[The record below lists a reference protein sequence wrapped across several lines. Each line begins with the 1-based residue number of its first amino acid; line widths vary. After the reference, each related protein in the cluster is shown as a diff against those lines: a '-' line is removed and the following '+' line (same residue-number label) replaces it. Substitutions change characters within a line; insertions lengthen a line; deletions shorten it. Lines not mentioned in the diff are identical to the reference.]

1 MEKIRLRLAMPQ
13 DAGRLLAVY
22 APYVLESTITW
33 EYTVPSRLEMA
44 KRIETHLAQGFP
56 WLVAEDDQ
64 GILGYAYAGRMGER
78 RGFDWDAEISIYLSA
93 DECGKGIGKALYA
106 ALLALL
112 AKQGYCNCYAL
123 VTHPKQRSERFH
135 ETMGFTQAALLP
147 KAGYKQGKWLDLCYY
162 SMMICDLPDRPR
174 RPLAL
179 EELDPKLVQRILTRA
194 ANMVHDRG

>member
-1 MEKIRLRLAMPQ
+1 MPQ

-44 KRIETHLAQGFP
+44 KRIEAHLAQGFP
-56 WLVAEDDQ
+56 WLVAEDDE

-123 VTHPKQRSERFH
+123 VTHPNPKSEGFH
-135 ETMGFTQAALLP
+135 EAMGFTKVGLLP

-162 SMMICDLPDRPR
+162 SMMICDLPERPR
-174 RPLAL
+174 RPLML
-179 EELDPKLVQRILTRA
+179 EGLDQKLVQRILTRA
-194 ANMVHDRG
+194 ANMVHESE